1 MKKKNK
7 NKRIMWIVIGVVV
20 VAAVVLGGGWLVSRR
35 VRAESSIDPGQVV
48 TAFIGTLSAEAS
60 ASGQLLP
67 QQEAKLAFSATGR
80 VEQVLVDV
88 GDQVRAGDVLIRL
101 ESDALERAV
110 RTAEQNLA
118 IQQANLAALLDGA
131 SLEEL
136 DAAQAA
142 VQSAQTQLDDLL
154 AGPSDQDLAAAQA
167 AVVSAQAQLD
177 DLLAGPSEEDLERA
191 RAALASA
198 LAVEQAEAKRYA
210 ALDAQLVV
218 ARQQLDLAAVNL
230 ENAKYF
236 YDALANDWQH
246 KEYAD
251 FSPEADVYKDAQT
264 AYQIA
269 LARYNLNVAGINDN
283 TYRSAQA
290 QVAQA
295 RASLAALTEDKT
307 VEIAGAR
314 QQLAQ
319 ARASLVTLTEDK
331 TTQIA
336 SARQQLAQAEA
347 NLVNLL
353 EGASEEKI
361 AIAQAQVEQ
370 ARIALANAEAR
381 LADATLVAPFDGAVT
396 AVNVEIGEWATG
408 QVVELVDTSSLEVVL
423 DVDEIDIGSIAVGQ
437 EAIVTLETWPDQD
450 LSGKVVS
457 IAPTGNTTAEIV
469 TYQVHI
475 TLNAGDLPV
484 RTGMTANANL
494 ITAEQEGVLL
504 VANRAISVDR
514 DIGQYYVHRVQGETV
529 TKVPISVG
537 TRDRNYTQVT
547 SGLEQGD
554 KLVIGYDEQSGLPF
568 GPGQGGGMGMGQ

>member
-1 MKKKNK
+1 LKKKNK
-7 NKRIMWIVIGVVV
+7 NKRIVW
-20 VAAVVLGGGWLVSRR
+20 VAISAIAIAAIVLGGGWLVRQR
-35 VRAESSIDPGQVV
+35 VRADEDLDPGQIV
-48 TAFIGTLSAEAS
+48 TAFVGTLSAEAS

-67 QQEAKLAFSATGR
+67 QQEAKLAFSTTGR

-88 GDQVRAGDVLIRL
+88 GDQVQAGDVLIRL

-131 SLEEL
+131 SQEEL

-177 DLLAGPSEEDLERA
+177 DLLAGPSEQDLQRA

-198 LAVEQAEAKRYA
+198 LAAEQVEAKRYA

-230 ENAKYF
+230 ENSKYF

-269 LARYNLNVAGINDN
+269 LARYNLNVAGINDS

-295 RASLAALTEDKT
+295 KASLAALTEDKT

-381 LADATLVAPFDGAVT
+381 LADTALVAPFDGAVT
-396 AVNVEIGEWATG
+396 AVNVEVGEWATG

-457 IAPTGNTTAEIV
+457 IAPSGNTTAEIV

-484 RTGMTANANL
+484 RTGMTANADL
-494 ITAEQEGVLL
+494 ITAEQEDVLL

-554 KLVIGYDEQSGLPF
+554 KLVIGYDEQNGLPF
-568 GPGQGGGMGMGQ
+568 GPGQGGGMGQ